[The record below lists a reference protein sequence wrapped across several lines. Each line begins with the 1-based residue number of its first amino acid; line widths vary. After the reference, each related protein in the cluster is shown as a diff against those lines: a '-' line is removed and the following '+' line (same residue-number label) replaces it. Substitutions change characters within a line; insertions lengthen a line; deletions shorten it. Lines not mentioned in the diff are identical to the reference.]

1 MRFIARIVALILG
14 LVGSIIAFV
23 VDISYSTFHHV
34 AGFLGDSTLNRT
46 HGFLGFGL
54 VLIGVIAS
62 FLALFSPIIAAILL
76 FLVGI
81 AFFFVVKGFAL
92 FSILFFILAAIFAYL
107 GRHHHHHEHAEPAH
121 SS

>member
-54 VLIGVIAS
+54 VLVGVIAS